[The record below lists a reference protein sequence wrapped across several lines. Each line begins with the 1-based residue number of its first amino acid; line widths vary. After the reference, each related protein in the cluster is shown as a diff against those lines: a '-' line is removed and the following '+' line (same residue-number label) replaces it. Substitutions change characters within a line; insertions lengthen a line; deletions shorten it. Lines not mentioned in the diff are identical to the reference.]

1 MWPVE
6 ASVVPAGSGAA
17 CRGPAFLPEVLPAP
31 LAGEAPE
38 PDWLEEALAG
48 RPRAVLWRSAP
59 ALVVPAS
66 YRRHDRLQAAS
77 EAFAARG
84 WPVRVRRSGGGL
96 VPQGPGIL
104 NLSLAWRADG
114 PGGGAGDAVYAHLC
128 AMLSR
133 GLARLGLASRPAAVA
148 GSFCDGRWNLAADL
162 PDGPRKLAG
171 TAQYWRRRE
180 GRSAVL
186 AHALL
191 LVEADTAALTALAN
205 EFEAA
210 LGSGRRYEPAA
221 VTDVAGE
228 WRRIHGTAAPADLVD
243 RVCGALCLAIAH

>member
-1 MWPVE
+1 MWPAE
-6 ASVVPAGSGAA
+6 ASVVPSGVGAA
-17 CRGPAFLPEVLPAP
+17 SGGPAFLPEILPAP

-38 PDWLEEALAG
+38 LDWLEEALAG
-48 RPRAVLWRSAP
+48 QPRAVLWRSAP

-66 YRRHDRLQAAS
+66 YRRYEGLGEVS
-77 EAFAARG
+77 SAFAARG
-84 WPVRVRRSGGGL
+84 WPVRVRRTGGGL

-104 NLSLAWRADG
+104 NLSLAWRAEG
-114 PGGGAGDAVYAHLC
+114 PDGGAGDAAYARLC
-128 AMLSR
+128 GVLSR

-171 TAQYWRRRE
+171 TAQYWRRRG

-191 LVEADTAALTALAN
+191 LVEADAAGLTALAN
-205 EFEAA
+205 EVESA
-210 LGSGRRYEPAA
+210 LGSGRRYDPWA
-221 VTDVAGE
+221 VTDVAAE
-228 WRRIHGTAAPADLVD
+228 WRRTHGTAAPADLVD
-243 RVCGALCLAIAH
+243 RVAEALCLAIVS